1 MPISNTCQL
10 KLRAR
15 VATWH
20 TYRMGTATRYV
31 ELVACILRELAD
43 RRGLSGAEI
52 ARRSGVSQAQISRIF
67 TGKRTISVDHVLAV
81 AEVLGVRGS
90 DVFAEA
96 ERRLGDESA
105 GEASPSRSE

>member
-1 MPISNTCQL
+1 MPIGNSCQL
-10 KLRAR
+10 DLRAS

-96 ERRLGDESA
+96 ERRFI
-105 GEASPSRSE
+105 SEGVDAQADN

>member
-1 MPISNTCQL
+1 MPIGNTCQL
-10 KLRAR
+10 KLRAS

-67 TGKRTISVDHVLAV
+67 TGKRTISVDLGGRRIIKK
-81 AEVLGVRGS
+81 GVRGS

-96 ERRLGDESA
+96 ERRFL
-105 GEASPSRSE
+105 SEQAEV